1 MRINLASTF
10 TLIVSGALFIGCG
23 DDGGVTTTGATASG
37 STGENTGTTGTT
49 TTGTPTTS
57 TSTTNDTTGSPTTT
71 TTGPDSTS
79 TTEPETSTTTTTGPD
94 TSSGGVDTTGEPDT
108 TGGST
113 GGGDDVCAPAPGD
126 DACIMCTKSE
136 CCDELK
142 SCMMEEACACF
153 VECAQTNPNPIVC
166 LGQCPGVNLMH
177 PFLACAQD
185 CGCG

>member
-37 STGENTGTTGTT
+37 STGENTSTGTT

-94 TSSGGVDTTGEPDT
+94 TSSGGVDTTGEP
-108 TGGST
+108 GST
-113 GGGDDVCAPAPGD
+113 GGTTGGDDVCAPDPMD
-126 DACIMCTKSE
+126 DACVMCTKSD

-166 LGQCPGVNLMH
+166 LGQCPGVDLMH
-177 PFLACAQD
+177 PFIACAQG
-185 CGCG
+185 CGCGG